1 MVGNLFSSFFVVW
14 EDNFSRELVILTA
27 INKGKMAE
35 FITMDEAK
43 HEFASKGRANTGIA
57 LGAVGLGLGAL
68 NALGNG
74 CGNGILG
81 LGNWLGG
88 NNCGCGS
95 NQFAAGMVT
104 GAAYYGPT
112 PWEVAKQEMYD
123 QEFTLARLGQVEV
136 NALQTALDERNVDV
150 AEKAAIYQQSKADN
164 NRLEAKIDHNKDFTI
179 QGLADVYQASV
190 AENRVL
196 ERQIS
201 SNQLEAYKN
210 VSDLYAATVIADKGL
225 EIQIEKNREKDQAE
239 KFALYKDLSGETNRL
254 AFETMKQSYEDRMES
269 MSQISALAS
278 RVCDLEK
285 KEAVTS
291 AQLPLM
297 FKLSE
302 ANTNAAI
309 SSATCRKIDGNL
321 TLGIDQLCNGLPQ
334 NSINALYA
342 WPYNYTW
349 GPMPFVGGPGFGYN
363 AGSGSCCGNNGII
376 A

>member
-1 MVGNLFSSFFVVW
+1 
-14 EDNFSRELVILTA
+14 
-27 INKGKMAE
+27 MAE

-43 HEFASKGRANTGIA
+43 HEFASKSRANTGIA

-68 NALGNG
+68 NAMTNG

-81 LGNWLGG
+81 LGNLLGG
-88 NNCGCGS
+88 NGNCGCGG
-95 NQFAAGMVT
+95 NQFTAGMLT

-136 NALQTALDERNVDV
+136 NALQTALYERNIDV
-150 AEKAAIYQQSKADN
+150 AEKGDIYRQSIIDN
-164 NRLEAKIDHNKDFTI
+164 NVLEAKVDHNKDFTI

-201 SNQLEAYKN
+201 SNQLESYKN
-210 VSDLYAATVIADKGL
+210 VSDLYATTVVADKNL

-239 KFALYKDLSGETNRL
+239 KFALYKDLNGETNRL
-254 AFETMKQSYEDRMES
+254 AMETMRQSYEDRMES
-269 MSQISALAS
+269 MNQISALAS
-278 RVCDLEK
+278 RVCALEK
-285 KEAVTS
+285 NEAVTA

-302 ANTNAAI
+302 SNTAAAI
-309 SSATCRKIDGNL
+309 NAATCRKIDGNL
-321 TLGIDQLCNGLPQ
+321 TLGINQLCNGLPQ
-334 NSINALYA
+334 NSINALYSFPFA
-342 WPYNYTW
+342 SYGGWP
-349 GPMPFVGGPGFGYN
+349 FGGW
-363 AGSGSCCGNNGII
+363 AGSSSPCGSCSGQTV
-376 A
+376 

>member
-1 MVGNLFSSFFVVW
+1 
-14 EDNFSRELVILTA
+14 
-27 INKGKMAE
+27 MAE
-35 FITMDEAK
+35 FMTMEEAK

-68 NALGNG
+68 SAMNGN

-81 LGNWLGG
+81 LGNLFGG

-104 GAAYYGPT
+104 GAAYVGPT
-112 PWEVAKQEMYD
+112 PWEVAKQEMFD
-123 QEFTLARLGQVEV
+123 QEFTLARLGQIEV
-136 NALQTALDERNVDV
+136 NALQTALDERNIDV
-150 AEKAAIYQQSKADN
+150 AEKAAIYQQTKADN
-164 NRLEAKIDHNKDFTI
+164 NILAARIEANKDFTI

-201 SNQLEAYKN
+201 SNQLESYKN
-210 VSDLYAATVIADKGL
+210 VSDLYATTVVSDKNL
-225 EIQIEKNREKDQAE
+225 ELQIEKNREKDQAE

-254 AFETMKQSYEDRMES
+254 AMETMRQSYEDRMES
-269 MSQISALAS
+269 MNQISALSA
-278 RVCDLEK
+278 RVCALEK
-285 KEAVTS
+285 NEAVTA

-302 ANTNAAI
+302 SNTAAAI
-309 SSATCRKIDGNL
+309 SAATCRKIDGNL

-334 NSINALYA
+334 NSINALYSFPFASYGA
-342 WPYNYTW
+342 WPVMGPW
-349 GPMPFVGGPGFGYN
+349 GGN
-363 AGSGSCCGNNGII
+363 SSCTACSGQI

>member
-1 MVGNLFSSFFVVW
+1 
-14 EDNFSRELVILTA
+14 
-27 INKGKMAE
+27 MAE

-88 NNCGCGS
+88 NNGGCGS

-112 PWEVAKQEMYD
+112 PWEVARQEMYD

-150 AEKAAIYQQSKADN
+150 AEKAAIYQQSKQDN
-164 NRLEAKIDHNKDFTI
+164 NRLEAKIDANKDFTI
-179 QGLADVYQASV
+179 QGLSDVYQASV

-210 VSDLYAATVIADKGL
+210 VSDLYTTTVIADKGL
-225 EIQIEKNREKDQAE
+225 ELQIEKNREKDQAE
-239 KFALYKDLSGETNRL
+239 KFALYKDLNGETNRL
-254 AFETMKQSYEDRMES
+254 AMETMRQSYEDRMES
-269 MSQISALAS
+269 MNQISALAS

-302 ANTNAAI
+302 SNTAAAI
-309 SSATCRKIDGNL
+309 SAATCRKIDGNL

-334 NSINALYA
+334 NSINALYSFPYNNWGIGG
-342 WPYNYTW
+342 WPY
-349 GPMPFVGGPGFGYN
+349 VGGFGWN
-363 AGSGSCCGNNGII
+363 NNSSCGSCCSGQVTV
-376 A
+376 